1 MPKFLFFRCVRWL
14 VMITC
19 GLTTST
25 IDAQSIDLVD
35 YQDLDYRMIGPF
47 RASRTVGGTGV
58 PSQPNIFYMGVN
70 NGGVWK
76 TDDFGRTWNPIFDE
90 AAINPKGLQ
99 S

>member
-1 MPKFLFFRCVRWL
+1 MSKFLFFRCVRWL

-25 IDAQSIDLVD
+25 IDAQSIDPVD

-70 NGGVWK
+70 NWGVWK
-76 TDDFGRTWNPIFDE
+76 TDDFGRTWNPIFD
-90 AAINPKGLQ
+90 
-99 S
+99 